1 MSKEQ
6 LLCPVTFLHR
16 TIVYAIIPRMH
27 VRLCR
32 AASRT
37 RVSRSGL
44 HQRAGR
50 LARPHHLTT
59 PRTTRPSALAAG
71 SRVRTGL
78 QRRGRLICCPGESG
92 DIHPSLFLTHSIFV
106 KEKFI
111 FALVCTIVDAGH
123 VFTTSKQTWLTRS
136 RRFTA
141 PQPVHLFELP
151 LMRRSS
157 FPSVYCGLVY
167 IDTPGLHLSA

>member
-1 MSKEQ
+1 MTRASAPAYNATDDSPVRPRGRFT
-6 LLCPVTFLHR
+6 CPR
-16 TIVYAIIPRMH
+16 
-27 VRLCR
+27 
-32 AASRT
+32 
-37 RVSRSGL
+37 
-44 HQRAGR
+44 Q
-50 LARPHHLTT
+50 LTT
-59 PRTTRPSALAAG
+59 PWPTCRPRQLTNVAAD
-71 SRVRTGL
+71 SPVCTGL
-78 QRRGRLICCPGESG
+78 PRRGRFTRERLQLHLAIINFMADYFRPGTSG
-92 DIHPSLFLTHSIFV
+92 DIHLKYILLAHIIFV
-106 KEKFI
+106 KEQFI